1 MIRPAA
7 LYNKARFARDFALLG
22 RVIAVMCGNKHITRD
37 DLTDSELSALEEIEN
52 ENDEMERNLEKAKT
66 RKAEYRAARERRAR
80 ERPAEATEGEDV
92 PKCPWDNEGQARTD
106 EDNEGQART
115 TKDNKGQ
122 DGEGHSVPACPVV
135 STPIQYNTTNTTST
149 TNTNSTSINRTDA
162 DTHARTCAREAA
174 RSASASG
181 SGRLKFNVY
190 EMEDGEFFDG
200 SHNVLDLYRAAC
212 GNGFWAK
219 AVRAVGEG
227 PALEELN
234 TFVHEVR
241 AGERVDNPGAVMSKR
256 LRLLAESKGAKIA

>member
-37 DLTDSELSALEEIEN
+37 DLTDAELSALEEIEN

-66 RKAEYRAARERRAR
+66 RKAEYRAARIAKAK
-80 ERPAEATEGEDV
+80 ERPAETAEGEDV
-92 PKCPWDNEGQARTD
+92 PKCPWDNEGQTRTS
-106 EDNEGQART
+106 EDNEGQ
-115 TKDNKGQ
+115 
-122 DGEGHSVPACPVV
+122 DGEGQSVPACPAV

-149 TNTNSTSINRTDA
+149 TNTNNTSINRTDA

-200 SHNVLDLYRAAC
+200 SHSVLDLYRAAC

>member
-1 MIRPAA
+1 MVRPVS
-7 LYNKARFARDFALLG
+7 LYNKARFSRDFEALG
-22 RVIAVMCGNKHITRD
+22 RVIAVLCGNAHITRFE
-37 DLTDSELSALEEIEN
+37 LTDSELSSLEELEN
-52 ENDEMERNLEKAKT
+52 ENDEMDKAMAKEQERKAK
-66 RKAEYRAARERRAR
+66 YRAAKTA
-80 ERPAEATEGEDV
+80 
-92 PKCPWDNEGQARTD
+92 
-106 EDNEGQART
+106 
-115 TKDNKGQ
+115 KGQ
-122 DGEGHSVPACPVV
+122 DGRGEMSQGQNAPSEMSQGQNGRAVASAPNDTNDTN
-135 STPIQYNTTNTTST
+135 STNSTND
-149 TNTNSTSINRTDA
+149 TNSTSINRTDA

-219 AVRAVGEG
+219 AVRAVGEAA
-227 PALEELN
+227 ALEELN